1 MLKTIFLKSLT
12 MTNNVDSITSNKKN
26 HVNCEK
32 WNPYGIC
39 FGCGESLFTYK

>member
-1 MLKTIFLKSLT
+1 MFLKIVT
-12 MTNNVDSITSNKKN
+12 MKNNVDSITSNRKN

-32 WNPYGIC
+32 WDLYGIF